1 MKWVAKPE
9 ASTRDFFRFAH
20 KSDKVCVDRLRPG
33 ATNGRRDLAAMIRAV
48 QGDMRQQVTDGVTKF
63 DPRTVSVSHR
73 RGEIFISER
82 IEEIMIGGPVVDNE
96 PRALVE
102 RQCGPEILRPGVF
115 SAHPCEVDALGR
127 QQVREETNDLL
138 IGRSGGPQE
147 LEKAVVGPHGVTHQT
162 S

>member
-1 MKWVAKPE
+1 MKWIAKPE

-33 ATNGRRDLAAMIRAV
+33 ATNGRRDLTAVICAV
-48 QGDMRQQVTDGVTKF
+48 QGDMRQQVTDGVMIF
-63 DPRTVSVSHR
+63 DPCTVSVSHQ
-73 RGEIFISER
+73 RGEIFFSER
-82 IEEIMIGGPVVDNE
+82 IEEIMIGGPIVDCE
-96 PRALVE
+96 SRAFVE
-102 RQCGPEILRPGVF
+102 RECGPEILRPGVF

-138 IGRSGGPQE
+138 IGRSGGTQE
-147 LEKAVVGPHGVTHQT
+147 LENAVVGPHGVMHQP

>member
-9 ASTRDFFRFAH
+9 ASVRDIFRFAH
-20 KSDKVCVDRLRPG
+20 VSDKVSVDRLRPG

-48 QGDMRQQVTDGVTKF
+48 QGDMRQQVTDGVTIF
-63 DPRTVSVSHR
+63 DPCTVSVSHQ
-73 RGEIFISER
+73 RGEIFFSER
-82 IEEIMIGGPVVDNE
+82 IEEITIGGPIVDDE

-102 RQCGPEILRPGVF
+102 RECGPEILRPGVF

-138 IGRSGGPQE
+138 IVRRSGPQE
-147 LEKAVVGPHGVTHQT
+147 LEKAVVGPRGVMHQP